1 MNNQLLSIK
10 AKKFGLRLSSF
21 RKSRGISLDSLC
33 RWTGISQDEI
43 EKIESGEST
52 LSLPEIE
59 VIALKMG
66 LSAADLVSGEINA
79 EKDAE
84 AELALNGQFISLR
97 DRMIALSL
105 RKARSEHNKSLEEIA
120 EKVGISTSELNDY
133 ESGAISIP
141 WPVLDCLCSVYELP
155 VSSLLS
161 IPVKTE
167 KDEVQ
172 NTSPQAVP
180 ASNGDEMSKFIN
192 NPANKPYLDLA
203 KRLSELDAGKLRN
216 IAEGLLEITY

>member
-10 AKKFGLRLSSF
+10 AKKFGVRLSSY
-21 RKSRGISLDSLC
+21 RKSKGISLDSLS

-66 LSAADLVSGEINA
+66 LSTADLVSGEIIP
-79 EKDAE
+79 ERDAE
-84 AELALNGQFISLR
+84 TELALNGQFISLR
-97 DRMIALSL
+97 DRMIALL
-105 RKARSEHNKSLEEIA
+105 LHKARSEQNKSLEEIA

-141 WPVLDCLCSVYELP
+141 WPVLDFLCSVYELT

-161 IPVKTE
+161 TPGKTE
-167 KDEVQ
+167 KDDVQ
-172 NTSPQAVP
+172 NGGSQAMS
-180 ASNGDEMSKFIN
+180 ASNVDEMSKFIN